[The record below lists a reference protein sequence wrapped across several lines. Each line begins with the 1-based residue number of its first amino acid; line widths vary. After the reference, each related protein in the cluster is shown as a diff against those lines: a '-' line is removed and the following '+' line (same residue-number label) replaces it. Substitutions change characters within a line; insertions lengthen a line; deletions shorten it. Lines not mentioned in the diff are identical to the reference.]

1 MVINMRQ
8 SFHRDVRPDSE
19 QGFTLIELLVVLSI
33 VALLLSISVPKYF
46 HSLDYSKEVI
56 LKENLRVVRKTIDQY
71 YADTGHY
78 PDDLDELVS
87 KKYLRALPVDPIT
100 SSAATWVLIAPE
112 DVKLGKLFDVHSG
125 ASGATHDGI
134 AFGQL

>member
-1 MVINMRQ
+1 MRQ
-8 SFHRDVRPDSE
+8 IFRRNGRPDAE

-112 DVKLGKLFDVHSG
+112 DVKSGKLFDLHSG

>member
-1 MVINMRQ
+1 MCQI
-8 SFHRDVRPDSE
+8 SHRIQPWQRE
-19 QGFTLIELLVVLSI
+19 RGFTLIELLVVLSI

-71 YADTGHY
+71 YSDTGHY

-100 SSAATWVLIAPE
+100 SSAATWILIAPE
-112 DVKLGKLFDVHSG
+112 DIKLGKLFDLHSG
-125 ASGATHDGI
+125 AQGATRDGVG
-134 AFGQL
+134 FGQL

>member
-1 MVINMRQ
+1 MVIVMRQ
-8 SFHRDVRPDSE
+8 ISHRIQPWQRE
-19 QGFTLIELLVVLSI
+19 RGFTLIELLVVLSI

-71 YADTGHY
+71 YSDTGHY

-100 SSAATWVLIAPE
+100 SSAATWILIAPE
-112 DVKLGKLFDVHSG
+112 DIKLGKLFDLHSG
-125 ASGATHDGI
+125 AQGATRDGVG
-134 AFGQL
+134 FGQL